1 MTRKSL
7 DDAWDEEF
15 DFGFTSIKS
24 MSELELKQKEKTLTN
39 IVDEQA
45 KKLASI
51 EQTYKDKLGTMYR
64 MIIPLLSNLED
75 KDGKEYIYW
84 PNRNERIAAFRQK
97 LDALMK

>member
-7 DDAWDEEF
+7 DDAWDEDF

>member
-24 MSELELKQKEKTLTN
+24 MSEIELKQKEKTLTN

-51 EQTYKDKLGTMYR
+51 EQTYKDKLSTMYR

>member
-84 PNRNERIAAFRQK
+84 PNRNERIAALRQK

>member
-84 PNRNERIAAFRQK
+84 PNRNEKIAAFRQK
-97 LDALMK
+97 LDKLMK